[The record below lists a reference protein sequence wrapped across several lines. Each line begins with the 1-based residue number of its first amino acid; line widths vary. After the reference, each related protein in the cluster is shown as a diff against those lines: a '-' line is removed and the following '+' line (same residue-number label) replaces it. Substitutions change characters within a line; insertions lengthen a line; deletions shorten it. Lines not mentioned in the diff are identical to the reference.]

1 MDAADLRL
9 LKIKTGSLNRL
20 KKELGLYK
28 QEEEQERQ
36 RVARM
41 KAEDADTHDIKHAE
55 NVLEEA
61 TRMIPDT
68 RQRLEGAL
76 QDLSNFMGGLKDEA
90 NGVEELSVAKEAVH
104 AAQLALQ

>member
-36 RVARM
+36 KVARM
-41 KAEDADTHDIKHAE
+41 KSENADYHDIKHAE

-76 QDLSNFMGGLKDEA
+76 QDLSNFMSGLKEEA
-90 NGVEELSVAKEAVH
+90 ASAEELATAKEAAS

>member
-20 KKELGLYK
+20 KKELVLYK

-41 KAEDADTHDIKHAE
+41 KAEDAEYHDIKHA
-55 NVLEEA
+55 VSYSGHSSA
-61 TRMIPDT
+61 MPH
-68 RQRLEGAL
+68 RLRVEQSLTIAWECIEHRWERGSNTSFHYKAL
-76 QDLSNFMGGLKDEA
+76 CQMLGNSL
-90 NGVEELSVAKEAVH
+90 
-104 AAQLALQ
+104 

>member
-41 KAEDADTHDIKHAE
+41 KSENADYHDIKHA
-55 NVLEEA
+55 VRSGFSL
-61 TRMIPDT
+61 MI
-68 RQRLEGAL
+68 
-76 QDLSNFMGGLKDEA
+76 
-90 NGVEELSVAKEAVH
+90 
-104 AAQLALQ
+104 

>member
-28 QEEEQERQ
+28 EEEEQERQ

-41 KAEDADTHDIKHAE
+41 KAEDADIHDIKHA
-55 NVLEEA
+55 VRIWHL
-61 TRMIPDT
+61 
-68 RQRLEGAL
+68 
-76 QDLSNFMGGLKDEA
+76 
-90 NGVEELSVAKEAVH
+90 AVYRSP
-104 AAQLALQ
+104 

>member
-20 KKELGLYK
+20 KKELVLYK

-41 KAEDADTHDIKHAE
+41 KAEDAEYHDIKHAVSILWTFE
-55 NVLEEA
+55 CHV
-61 TRMIPDT
+61 T
-68 RQRLEGAL
+68 
-76 QDLSNFMGGLKDEA
+76 LSSE
-90 NGVEELSVAKEAVH
+90 
-104 AAQLALQ
+104 